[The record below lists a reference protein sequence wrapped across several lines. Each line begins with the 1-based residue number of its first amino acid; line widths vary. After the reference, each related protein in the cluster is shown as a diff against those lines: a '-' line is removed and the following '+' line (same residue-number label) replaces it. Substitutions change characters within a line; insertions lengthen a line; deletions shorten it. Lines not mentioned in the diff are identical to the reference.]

1 MRTVLGAAAAGLA
14 HNQATLDTVAN
25 NIANVSTFAFKRTR
39 AMAEGRPDATATP
52 DTSRLGV
59 ADTTRDIIFTGAAA
73 QISDSPL
80 HFAIQDDT
88 FFRVTDT
95 DGTAAFTRF
104 GQLSTD
110 SAGNITA
117 FHGRLLDPPVIL
129 PDGMTQPSIGQAGVI
144 TALDQAGV
152 PQAIGQLTMVRFT
165 NPQGLEALGEGLY
178 RETVNSGSQAEGLPG
193 SNGFSALMPGA
204 LEGSNV
210 DIAEEF
216 TNMIIA
222 QRAYQACA
230 KTFGVGDAML
240 DLATKLT
247 H

>member
-1 MRTVLGAAAAGLA
+1 
-14 HNQATLDTVAN
+14 
-25 NIANVSTFAFKRTR
+25 
-39 AMAEGRPDATATP
+39 MAEGRPDATATP

-73 QISDSPL
+73 QMTDDPL
-80 HFAIQDDT
+80 QFAIQDDT
-88 FFRVTDT
+88 FFRVRDI

-104 GQLSTD
+104 GKLSAD
-110 SAGNITA
+110 AAGNITA
-117 FHGRLLDPPVIL
+117 FHGRFLDPPVTL
-129 PDGMTQPSIGQAGVI
+129 PDGMTQPSIDQAGVI
-144 TALDQAGV
+144 TAVDPDGV
-152 PQAIGQLTMVRFT
+152 HQTIGQLTMVRFT
-165 NPQGLEALGEGLY
+165 NAQGLETMGEGLY
-178 RETVNSGSQAEGLPG
+178 RETVNSGSQVEGLPG
-193 SNGFSALMPGA
+193 SSGFSALMPGA

-230 KTFGVGDAML
+230 KTFSVGDAML